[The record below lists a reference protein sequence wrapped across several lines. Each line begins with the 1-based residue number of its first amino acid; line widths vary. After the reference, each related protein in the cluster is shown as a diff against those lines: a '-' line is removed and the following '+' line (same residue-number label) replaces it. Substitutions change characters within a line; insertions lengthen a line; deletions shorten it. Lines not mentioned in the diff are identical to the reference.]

1 MIKDYLIK
9 NAKYIHFIGIGGISM
24 SGLATLMMKMKI
36 KVSGS
41 DLVETHI
48 TRGLRKKG
56 AKVFIGH
63 SESNIKSQDLVVYSG
78 AIKADNEELVKAKAL
93 GIACVERSEFL
104 GYVSKL
110 FKVAIAVGGSHGK
123 TTTSSMLSKCLIDVG
138 LNPCVHLGGE
148 VDFLGGSVRAC
159 SGKGLFISEACEYRK
174 SFLYLKRDYAILL
187 NMEADHLDY
196 YKTMENLNNAFLKFA
211 NGAEV
216 LVTAYELNELHHFKS
231 GKVVT
236 VSLYN
241 EKADFMIKNLSLL
254 NCGGHCFEVYKRGE
268 FYYNFTINVIG
279 EFNVFNALCVIALCD
294 ELGVEKAVI
303 HNALLSF
310 KGARRRFEHLGM
322 LNNAQVIID
331 YAHHPTEIAKVVAGF
346 RSFFKGE
353 LVVLFQPHTYS
364 RTKDLL
370 KGFVRVFSD
379 CAIDTLIILPTYPA
393 REKPEQGLSG
403 KQLQE
408 EIAKAGV
415 RACYYMSFKKAKS
428 YLLDKSLA
436 DNVSFLILGAGDV
449 EDFAR
454 ALVAKC

>member
-9 NAKYIHFIGIGGISM
+9 NAKNIHFIGIGGISM
-24 SGLATLMMKMKI
+24 SGLATLMLKMKV

-41 DLVETHI
+41 DLTETHI
-48 TRGLRKKG
+48 TQRLRKLG
-56 AKVFIGH
+56 ARVFIGH
-63 SESNIKSQDLVVYSG
+63 SEDNIKIQDLVVYSG
-78 AIKADNEELVKAKAL
+78 AIKSDNEELVKARAL
-93 GIACVERSEFL
+93 GLPCVERSEFL

-110 FKVAIAVGGSHGK
+110 FNNAIAVGGSHGK
-123 TTTSSMLSKCLIDVG
+123 TTTSSMLAKCLIDAG
-138 LNPCVHLGGE
+138 KNPCVHLGGE

-159 SGKGLFISEACEYRK
+159 LGKGLFVSEACEYRK

-196 YKTMENLNNAFLKFA
+196 YKSMQNLVKAFLKFA
-211 NGAEV
+211 SGVKV
-216 LVTAYELNELHHFKS
+216 LVTSYELNEIHHFKS
-231 GKVVT
+231 DKVVT

-241 EKADFMIKNLSLL
+241 CKADFTVKNITQL
-254 NCGGHCFEVYKRGE
+254 NCGGYCFEVYKKGE

-279 EFNVFNALCVIALCD
+279 EFNVYNAVCVIALCD
-294 ELGVEKAVI
+294 ALKIEKSVI
-303 HNALLSF
+303 HKALLSF

-346 RSFFKGE
+346 RSYFKGE
-353 LVVLFQPHTYS
+353 LIVLFQPHTYS

-370 KGFVRVFSD
+370 KEFVEVFSSKQ
-379 CAIDTLIILPTYPA
+379 IDKLIILPTYPA

-408 EIAKAGV
+408 AIENEGGV
-415 RACYYMSFKKAKS
+415 KCHYMGLKKAKAF
-428 YLLDKSLA
+428 LIKKSFA

-454 ALVAKC
+454 GLIKP